1 MSMNDSDIQMIIEQ
15 VTFLLKIE
23 LNNWNKKNKELVK
36 ETSEGILNLP
46 IVKKII
52 GEYETKITNDSVSDE
67 KINNVKNMVIDLKT
81 ELQEIKAMLSSRPII
96 SNVEP
101 NIQLKITELENSNTN
116 DLLDLEI
123 INRLEKLD
131 LKEEVKELSEAK
143 QEVSEEEQEEEEEVS
158 EAEQEEEE
166 QEEEEQE
173 EEEEVSEAEQ
183 EEVSEEEQE
192 EEEEEQEQE
201 EEDIGE
207 AEEEEVAKVDKQEA
221 VISKVVEDAE
231 EEDEEVFEIE
241 IDDDTYFTNNEENGI
256 LYEIDEN
263 GEPGK
268 KVGIIKDGEPIF
280 S

>member
-52 GEYETKITNDSVSDE
+52 GEYETKITNDAVSDE

-123 INRLEKLD
+123 INRLGKLD
-131 LKEEVKELSEAK
+131 LKEEG
-143 QEVSEEEQEEEEEVS
+143 EVNGEEQEEEDEED
-158 EAEQEEEE
+158 EEDEEEQDEEDEEDEE

-173 EEEEVSEAEQ
+173 EEQEDEED
-183 EEVSEEEQE
+183 EEQ
-192 EEEEEQEQE
+192 
-201 EEDIGE
+201 
-207 AEEEEVAKVDKQEA
+207 EEEEVAKVDKQES
-221 VISKVVEDAE
+221 VISKVVEED
-231 EEDEEVFEIE
+231 EDEEVFEIE

>member
-52 GEYETKITNDSVSDE
+52 GEYETKITNDAVSDE

-96 SNVEP
+96 SNIEP

-123 INRLEKLD
+123 INRLGKLD
-131 LKEEVKELSEAK
+131 LKEEG
-143 QEVSEEEQEEEEEVS
+143 EVNGEEQEEEDEED
-158 EAEQEEEE
+158 EEDEEEQDEEDEEDEE

-173 EEEEVSEAEQ
+173 EEEEEEQEEDISEAEQ
-183 EEVSEEEQE
+183 
-192 EEEEEQEQE
+192 
-201 EEDIGE
+201 
-207 AEEEEVAKVDKQEA
+207 EEEEVAKVDKQES
-221 VISKVVEDAE
+221 VISKVVEED
-231 EEDEEVFEIE
+231 EDEEVFEIE